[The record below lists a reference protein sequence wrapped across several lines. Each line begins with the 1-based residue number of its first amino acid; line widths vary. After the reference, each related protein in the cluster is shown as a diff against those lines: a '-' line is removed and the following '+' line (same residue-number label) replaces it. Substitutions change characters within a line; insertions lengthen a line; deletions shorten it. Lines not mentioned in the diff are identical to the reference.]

1 MMRHSRKW
9 EAFYALEA
17 LVRRRHAERP
27 RPLAHLALL
36 VASALLSLVCGLN
49 DAPLAAV
56 PQLQAMAQSL
66 FCVVIGGL
74 YAVYMLTAF
83 LARAVM
89 HCAGERSSSNKSN
102 NINRPPPSDYIIPAD
117 NSNNEEEEEL
127 CDEEAEGGK
136 EEDFDVLR
144 NQTASG
150 IMTREQVVAS
160 MYLGG
165 VGAFLALGPLCMWN
179 CALTLAFL
187 VSLLG
192 VALTIESAVM
202 SHTAWILMGASALT
216 LGCSIGIECSL
227 PMTLRQSR
235 AEDLF
240 FSSEGAAAAVDNT
253 HSSGSSNNNI
263 TAHFALLMLQMDAPT
278 QTRAWPAWLVLS
290 AASPPLLYAG
300 LGGGGRGSPS
310 MMMAPSK
317 TLETGLPVSLLLACI
332 LLGWFN
338 PIESALWAHHPHVQP
353 RLLILLLVAPLLL
366 VSVLAFLMHA
376 LRSRSVLPALAVLI
390 AVMVARQQSTRASP
404 PRVLDAAAITFA
416 TVALIAAAGRLR
428 ASFALPVARRT

>member
-1 MMRHSRKW
+1 MLRRKW

-36 VASALLSLVCGLN
+36 VAAALLALVCGLN
-49 DAPLAAV
+49 DAPLVAV
-56 PQLQAMAQSL
+56 PQFQAVAQSL
-66 FCVVIGGL
+66 FCVVVGGL
-74 YAVYMLTAF
+74 YAVYMLTTF

-89 HCAGERSSSNKSN
+89 HCAGEHRRRYTLKKK
-102 NINRPPPSDYIIPAD
+102 RHAPPPSDDEEEALWSAEED
-117 NSNNEEEEEL
+117 EEEED
-127 CDEEAEGGK
+127 DEEA
-136 EEDFDVLR
+136 DFDVLR
-144 NQTASG
+144 HRNT
-150 IMTREQVVAS
+150 MTRGQVVAS

-216 LGCSIGIECSL
+216 LGCAIGIEATL
-227 PMTLRQSR
+227 PMRTVALPESNRTATTL
-235 AEDLF
+235 
-240 FSSEGAAAAVDNT
+240 
-253 HSSGSSNNNI
+253 
-263 TAHFALLMLQMDAPT
+263 LLLLSAPT
-278 QTRAWPAWLVLS
+278 TTRAWPAWLILS
-290 AASPPLLYAG
+290 AASPPLLYTG
-300 LGGGGRGSPS
+300 LGGGGSATTTLTP
-310 MMMAPSK
+310 MMAPSK

-338 PIESALWAHHPHVQP
+338 PIETALWAELSGGGLPP
-353 RLLILLLVAPLLL
+353 RLLLLLLTAPPLL

-390 AVMVARQQSTRASP
+390 AVMVARQQTVRASP
-404 PRVLDAAAITFA
+404 PRALDAAALTFA
-416 TVALIAAAGRLR
+416 SVAFIAAIGRLR
-428 ASFALPVARRT
+428 ASFAFPVARRT